1 MHHKLNVVRL
11 RALGYRFNGFYVN
24 FSLDHIL
31 FDIVES
37 KISQEKGPILLHH
50 PSVDLDD
57 DAGEDNFLTARGVE
71 LGNDFWVVSTAL
83 EILEFWFLGFHDMV
97 LIIN

>member
-1 MHHKLNVVRL
+1 MDRL
-11 RALGYRFNGFYVN
+11 WNYRAIFK
-24 FSLDHIL
+24 
-31 FDIVES
+31 S
-37 KISQEKGPILLHH
+37 KIN
-50 PSVDLDD
+50 DD